1 MADNTIFLVILIL
14 FNIVF
19 FILGYIIGK
28 SHSQQLYAAP
38 ANKPESFFEKNKTK
52 SNSIKIDDTKYVT
65 HISTEGLEKKYDNLG
80 ETTVSK
86 NDTITSVN
94 KLKNLKG

>member
-1 MADNTIFLVILIL
+1 MVDNNIVLAILIL
-14 FNIVF
+14 LNVVF
-19 FILGYIIGK
+19 FILGYVIGK
-28 SHSQQLYAAP
+28 TNSQQIYGTFL
-38 ANKPESFFEKNKTK
+38 NKQESFFEKNKTK
-52 SNSIKIDDTKYVT
+52 NNIVKIDETKYVS

-86 NDTITSVN
+86 NDTITSIN

>member
-1 MADNTIFLVILIL
+1 MTDNTILLAILIL
-14 FNIVF
+14 LNIVF

-28 SHSQQLYAAP
+28 FNSQQIYATSS
-38 ANKPESFFEKNKTK
+38 NKSESFFEKNKIKT
-52 SNSIKIDDTKYVT
+52 NSIKIDDAKYVT
-65 HISTEGLEKKYDNLG
+65 HISTEGLEKKYDDLG

-86 NDTITSVN
+86 NDTIISVN